1 MPTDENAQNAYAGGE
16 SQANRKYSVFAE
28 KAAAE
33 GGYPAVAKLFRAAS
47 EAEAVHAK
55 RLLFILNAVGS
66 TEENLKS
73 AMEGENYEFMEMYPP
88 RSSPRRRRSAKTRHR
103 SSSPMR

>member
-1 MPTDENAQNAYAGGE
+1 MPTDENAQNAYAGE

-33 GGYPAVAKLFRAAS
+33 GYPAVAKLFRAAS